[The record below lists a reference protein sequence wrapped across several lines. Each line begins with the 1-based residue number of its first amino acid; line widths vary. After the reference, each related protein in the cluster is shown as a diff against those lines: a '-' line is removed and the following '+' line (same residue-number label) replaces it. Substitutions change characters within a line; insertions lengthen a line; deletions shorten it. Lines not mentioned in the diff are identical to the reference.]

1 MQGSGSVL
9 SHPHFFKP
17 SREVRLGT
25 SVVGGRGFGVI
36 AGPCSIES
44 YAQFSETAQAVKKA
58 GALALRGGI
67 FKMRTRADTFQG
79 LGGEAYEIVKRV
91 VSETGMPMVSEIT
104 DPRQVAALS
113 EVVDAFQVG
122 SRNMHNYELL
132 KELGRQNKPVVLK
145 RGFTAYLDEWIA
157 AAEYISREGNSNII
171 FCERGIRTFERSTR
185 NTLDLSA
192 VPYIKER
199 SDYPI
204 LVDPSHATGVTEL
217 VPSMGLAAVAAGADG
232 LLVEV
237 HPEPEHAASDGDQ
250 ALCFEVFSKMM
261 VSVEKILGALDRPLQ
276 KA

>member
-1 MQGSGSVL
+1 MSSVL

-17 SREVRLGT
+17 SREVRIGT
-25 SVVGGRGFGVI
+25 TVVGGRGFAVI

-58 GALALRGGI
+58 GAAALRGGI
-67 FKMRTRADTFQG
+67 FKMRTKADSFQG
-79 LGGEAYEIVKRV
+79 LGGEAFEIVKRV
-91 VSETGMPMVSEIT
+91 TQETGMPMVSEIT
-104 DPRQVAALS
+104 DPRQVGALS
-113 EVVDAFQVG
+113 EVIDAFQVG

-132 KELGRQNKPVVLK
+132 KELGRQKKPVVLK
-145 RGFTAYLDEWIA
+145 RGFTAYLDEWIS
-157 AAEYISREGNSNII
+157 AAEYIEREGNSNIV

-199 SDYPI
+199 CDFPI
-204 LVDPSHATGVTEL
+204 LIDPSHATGVTEL

-237 HPEPEHAASDGDQ
+237 HPRPEHAASDGDQ
-250 ALCFEVFSKMM
+250 ALDFEVFAKMM
-261 VSVEKILGALDRPLQ
+261 SSVEKILGALDRPIRTN
-276 KA
+276 